1 MVRELAITLYLLFFK
16 LFFSFFNFFPI
27 QRKVVFVAT
36 FGDNH
41 HYVLDEM
48 RRTNDS
54 VRTIVL
60 FSKKC
65 HYDFEDV
72 SSTIIPYNSL
82 NPLHVLQS
90 IYHLAT
96 SKVVVIDNYYG
107 FLASTSFR
115 KGVECIQLWHAAGAI
130 KKFGLEDPSNR
141 FRSKRANNRF
151 NQVYRH
157 FHKIAVGSEGLAQIY
172 YEAFGLKDLHILRL
186 GIPRT
191 DLFYDKDKIQ
201 LLRNTFI
208 ASIPH
213 IQEKKVLLYAPTYR
227 EADLHRFHLHLNI
240 KKLYEQFSDTHILLI
255 KLHRAIQNESNLEED
270 YPGFIFDLSNYPNLN
285 DLLVVTDCL
294 ITDYSSVPFE
304 YSILEKPMIF
314 FPYDLEE
321 YRKER
326 GFWENYEEFVPGPI
340 AYNTEEII
348 DIIKMNS
355 FNKQKISDF
364 NKEWNVYSNGNA
376 SHAIAQYIYK
386 RLDS

>member
-16 LFFSFFNFFPI
+16 LFFSLFNLFPI
-27 QRKVVFVAT
+27 QKKVVFVAT

-41 HYVLDEM
+41 YYVLDEI
-48 RRTNDS
+48 RKRKNT
-54 VRTIVL
+54 VRTVVL
-60 FSKKC
+60 ISKKC
-65 HYDFEDV
+65 HYHFEDV

-82 NPLHVLQS
+82 NPLYVLQS

-96 SKVVVIDNYYG
+96 SKIVVIDNYYG

-115 KGVECIQLWHAAGAI
+115 KDVECIQLWHAAGAI
-130 KKFGLEDPSNR
+130 KKFGLEDPSNH
-141 FRSKRANNRF
+141 FRSKRANSRF
-151 NQVYRH
+151 KKVYHH

-201 LLRNTFI
+201 LLRNKIT
-208 ASIPH
+208 ASIPD
-213 IQEKKVLLYAPTYR
+213 IQKKSVLLYAPTYR
-227 EADLHRFHLHLNI
+227 EADLQQFQLHLNI

-255 KLHRAIQNESNLEED
+255 KLHRAIQNDSNLEED
-270 YPGFIFDLSNYPNLN
+270 YPGFIYDLSHYPNLN

-348 DIIKMNS
+348 DIIKLNS
-355 FNKQKISDF
+355 FDKQKIVNFRNNWNTYSD
-364 NKEWNVYSNGNA
+364 GNA
-376 SHAIAQYIYK
+376 SYAVAQYICK
-386 RLDS
+386 KLDL